1 MMSVRARRGLT
12 SAFLLLGVLACHPS
26 TAPGGSAALGAF
38 PADAAMA
45 TLQELLG
52 SPRAPGAVGRAAA
65 IEDLAAR
72 LRRAGAVVTRRE
84 HTAVDPIS
92 GARLELTTLVG
103 HVRPR
108 ARRRFVLATHFD
120 TPPRAH
126 EDPDPAARERAPAG
140 ANDGTSGV
148 AVLLH
153 LLPRLAAG
161 LPRSVGFDVVL
172 FDGEEVGAPGRGGYC
187 MGSRAL
193 AERLRAGTEPV
204 LARAQFGIV
213 LDMVGDRELRIP
225 VDPRSREMN
234 PALVAHL
241 WAAGAAVAPG
251 VFVAA
256 EGPGV
261 LDDHVFLGA
270 GGIPS
275 VLLID
280 YEFPAWHTL
289 ADDGSAVASQSLAA
303 VGDTLERALL
313 GGGGQAPYFTE
324 QP

>member
-1 MMSVRARRGLT
+1 MPVGVRRAPT
-12 SAFLLLGVLACHPS
+12 SASLLLGIVACHAS
-26 TAPGGSAALGAF
+26 TVPGESAPLGAF
-38 PADAAMA
+38 PGDAALA
-45 TLQELLG
+45 TLRELLK
-52 SPRAPGAVGRAAA
+52 SPRAPGAAGRAAA
-65 IEDLAAR
+65 IEDLATR
-72 LRRAGAVVTRRE
+72 LRLAGAVITRRE
-84 HTAVDPIS
+84 HAAVDPMT
-92 GARLELTTLVG
+92 GAQLELTTLVA

-108 ARRRFVLATHFD
+108 ARRRFILATHFD

-193 AERLRAGTEPV
+193 AERLRAGMEPI
-204 LARAQFGIV
+204 LARARFGIV

-225 VDPRSREMN
+225 VDPRSRRMN
-234 PALVAHL
+234 PELVARL

-251 VFVAA
+251 VFVDD

-280 YEFPAWHTL
+280 YDFPAWHTL
-289 ADDGSAVASQSLAA
+289 ADDGSAVASASLAA